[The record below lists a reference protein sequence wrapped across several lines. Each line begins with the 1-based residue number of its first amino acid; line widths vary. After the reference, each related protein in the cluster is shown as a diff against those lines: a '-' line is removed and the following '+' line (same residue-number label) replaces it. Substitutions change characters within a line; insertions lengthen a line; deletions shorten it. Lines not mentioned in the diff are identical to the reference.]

1 MTSVGG
7 RVRTLRTEQGLN
19 LPALAAKSGL
29 SKGLL
34 SKLEND
40 SESNP
45 SLDTLHKL
53 AQAFDV
59 TIADLLGEQVTVSIR
74 EVPRELPEWTKHLV
88 KWLKETGETP
98 DKDILEAMY
107 VLQNR
112 KGSARTPD
120 DWKFL
125 YRNIA
130 ANFPQKS

>member
-1 MTSVGG
+1 MPSVGG
-7 RVRTLRTEQGLN
+7 RIRTLRTEQGLN
-19 LPALAAKSGL
+19 LPALATKSGL

-40 SESNP
+40 PDSNP

-53 AQAFDV
+53 AQALDV
-59 TIADLLGEQVTVSIR
+59 TIADLLGEEVTVNIR
-74 EVPRELPEWTKHLV
+74 EVPQETPDWTKQLV
-88 KWLKETGETP
+88 KWLKETGQTP

-112 KGSARTPD
+112 KGTVRNLD